1 MASNTDPLPELG
13 PSLVAEL
20 RQRLEA
26 RRTDLDRLIAQGRRD
41 DAPVAPD
48 KAIGRLTRQDAL
60 QQQEMSAALVRRYE
74 QELSRVQ
81 QALRAADD
89 GTYGFCRRCEEPIAP
104 ARLLAMPDAVLCV
117 GCADRSGDRP

>member
-1 MASNTDPLPELG
+1 MASHTDPSPDLD
-13 PSLVAEL
+13 PSLVAKL

-26 RRTDLDRLIAQGRRD
+26 RRTDLDRLIAEGRRAD
-41 DAPVAPD
+41 QPVAPD

-104 ARLLAMPDAVLCV
+104 ARLLAMPASVLCLR
-117 GCADRSGDRP
+117 CAERPGARS